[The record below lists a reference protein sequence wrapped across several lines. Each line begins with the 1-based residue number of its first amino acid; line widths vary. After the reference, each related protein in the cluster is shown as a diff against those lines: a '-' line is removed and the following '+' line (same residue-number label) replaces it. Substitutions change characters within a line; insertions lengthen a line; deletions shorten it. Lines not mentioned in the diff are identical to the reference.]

1 MFCIFKVHRCL
12 TWIQLMAGQS
22 SSVVFN
28 RTAAQHSPAAPQNTK
43 DKKLKPD
50 MIQPE
55 ALKSVREGGG
65 DFSGGQ
71 VAGAVRETEEEE
83 KHPLKRGRLPCGRSA
98 ERGWCDV

>member
-1 MFCIFKVHRCL
+1 
-12 TWIQLMAGQS
+12 
-22 SSVVFN
+22 
-28 RTAAQHSPAAPQNTK
+28 
-43 DKKLKPD
+43 

-71 VAGAVRETEEEE
+71 VAGAVGEEER

-98 ERGWCDV
+98 ERGSCDV

>member
-1 MFCIFKVHRCL
+1 
-12 TWIQLMAGQS
+12 
-22 SSVVFN
+22 
-28 RTAAQHSPAAPQNTK
+28 
-43 DKKLKPD
+43 

-71 VAGAVRETEEEE
+71 VAGAGGEEER

-98 ERGWCDV
+98 ERGSCDV